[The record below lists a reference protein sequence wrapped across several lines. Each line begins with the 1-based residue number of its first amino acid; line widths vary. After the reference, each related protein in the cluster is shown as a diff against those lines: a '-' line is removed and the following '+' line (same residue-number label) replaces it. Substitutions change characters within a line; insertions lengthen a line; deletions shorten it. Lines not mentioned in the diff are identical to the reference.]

1 MGLTQIVTNQIISDN
16 PFFSRRT
23 PVNAAETVPAALD
36 AAPSSAP
43 SQHRTPWIAHRVT
56 SVAARLA
63 LLRELSDS
71 AAPVSL
77 GRPGAAA
84 TAATLW
90 AVDGGRCRLHFNGGP
105 ELAPLASQQGV
116 YAAAYL
122 GDIKLQFPLRRMS
135 LAPAL
140 GAQVQL
146 QAEVPQLLLRLA
158 RRRGLR
164 LRQPDGRALGVRFM
178 HPLAPGQ
185 PTEAVAL
192 DVSTGGCALELGPQA
207 LPLVPGMMLRAV
219 EWLEDGEP
227 LFYTDL
233 EVRHVSPDL
242 MEPYGLRVG
251 CCWGAMAPTAQ
262 RLLAAWIE
270 RGRRR
275 RGRVTLSL
283 DLAAGGAKAQ

>member
-1 MGLTQIVTNQIISDN
+1 MGLTQSVTDSIIARS
-16 PFFSRRT
+16 PFPYDVCAVT
-23 PVNAAETVPAALD
+23 TAETIPAALD
-36 AAPSSAP
+36 ATGSESPRQP
-43 SQHRTPWIAHRVT
+43 NPWIAHRVT
-56 SVAARLA
+56 SVSARLA
-63 LLRELSDS
+63 LLRELSES

-84 TAATLW
+84 VAAALW

-105 ELAPLASQQGV
+105 ELARLASQEGV

-135 LAPAL
+135 VAPAL

-164 LRQPDGRALGVRFM
+164 LRQPDGRAMNVRFA
-178 HPLAPGQ
+178 HPLAPDQ
-185 PTEAVAL
+185 QTEAEAL
-192 DVSTGGCALELGPQA
+192 DVSEGGCALELGPQA
-207 LPLVPGMMLRAV
+207 LPLVPGMLLRAV
-219 EWLEDGEP
+219 EWREEGEP
-227 LFYTDL
+227 LFYCDL

-251 CCWGAMAPTAQ
+251 CSWGTMAPATQ
-262 RLLAAWIE
+262 RLLTAWIE

-275 RGRVTLSL
+275 RGRLTLQL
-283 DLAAGGAKAQ
+283 DLGGTPQG